1 MWPAVD
7 AVIFSSQGFEQRNT
21 EKGCQLETNTET
33 EMPGIQEWSI
43 QLGPYARKSE
53 EEEETR
59 SEEETG

>member
-1 MWPAVD
+1 M
-7 AVIFSSQGFEQRNT
+7 IFSSQGFEQRNT